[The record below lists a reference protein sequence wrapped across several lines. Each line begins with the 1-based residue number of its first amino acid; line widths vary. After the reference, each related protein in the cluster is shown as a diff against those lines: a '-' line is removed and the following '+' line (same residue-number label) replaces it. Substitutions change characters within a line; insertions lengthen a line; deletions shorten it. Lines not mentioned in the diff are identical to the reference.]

1 MKNIVFAVFSLFL
14 MMPAVMA
21 DCNTPVT
28 ISYVGNQE
36 PDDNEFLYE
45 SEREYL
51 LAKQGY
57 TNSGKKN
64 SGDGHAYECDMGK
77 SGGCG
82 RLDVVTMAPGHIFKG
97 LVIDKEV
104 KYQCKNP
111 GIVDNR
117 WVVVEDGVCHTKGFG
132 DVAVGDCVPGDG
144 GCKKLTDIECSGY
157 NKTDTLGVEFKGV
170 CFEGPL
176 FKCVATKCRGGMTA
190 DKDGKCVGAA
200 KSVEPT
206 PPTNP
211 EVPVKP
217 VVGKCHPSVCTSE
230 LCKAC
235 CAKPSTE
242 TIWTPSVNK
251 CVCVNGGD
259 FVQEGGAWNCKASNN
274 QLKYECDSLLMA
286 KVASWKTKCADF
298 ADVLTDIATLETYCA
313 NTPAKDT
320 FLRLYDEL
328 KGEVDTMCVGKEVL
342 LIGEAQQKVQKAIG
356 DLRAFVADL
365 EVSKWKDAEGNFNTA
380 RLASDLTAGV
390 VLGTAGALITS
401 SVVKKNQ
408 VENGFEDISCTIG
421 GQTVADWGDE
431 FTVGVH

>member
-1 MKNIVFAVFSLFL
+1 MKNIVFAVFSLFV
-14 MMPAVMA
+14 MMPVVMA

-28 ISYVGNQE
+28 VNYSGSQQ
-36 PDDNEFLYE
+36 PSDNEFLYE
-45 SEREYL
+45 TEYEFKL
-51 LAKQGY
+51 SKQGY
-57 TNSGKKN
+57 INSGKKN

-82 RLDVVTMAPGHIFKG
+82 RLDVVTMAPGHIFEG
-97 LVIDKEV
+97 QVIDREV

-117 WVVVEDGVCHTKGFG
+117 WVVVEDGICHTKGFG
-132 DVAVGDCVPGDG
+132 DIAVGDCVTDGTG
-144 GCKKLTDIECSGY
+144 GCKKLTEVDCSGY
-157 NKTDTLGVEFKGV
+157 DKTDVTGIEFKGV

-176 FKCVATKCRGGMTA
+176 FRCVATKCRAGMTV
-190 DKDGKCVGAA
+190 DKDGKCVASA
-200 KSVEPT
+200 MPVEPT
-206 PPTNP
+206 PPTK
-211 EVPVKP
+211 PVKP
-217 VVGKCHPSVCTSE
+217 VAGKCHPSVCTSE

-298 ADVLTDIATLETYCA
+298 ADVLTDIAALETYCA

-328 KGEVDTMCVGKEVL
+328 KGGVDTMCVGKKVL

-356 DLRAFVADL
+356 DLRASVADL
-365 EVSKWKDAEGNFNTA
+365 EVSKWKTEEGKFNTA
-380 RLASDLTAGV
+380 RLASDSIAGV
-390 VLGTAGALITS
+390 VLGTAGGLITS
-401 SVVKKNQ
+401 SVVKKHQ
-408 VENGFEDISCTIG
+408 VEDGFEDLNCTIG
-421 GQTVADWGDE
+421 GQTVAGWGDE
-431 FTVGVH
+431 FTVGIH